1 MPGGEVLQLVWA
13 LLVVVVVVA
22 LAWLFTRFVAGRAA
36 GGMTLGVSKERP
48 MKMLAQISVGRDQ
61 RVLLVQV
68 GEQCYLLGAAQ
79 GGVTVLDK
87 LSAEEAEALRAL
99 SAPAGQGEKMGFQE
113 ALKKVLEQRSRQRRS

>member
-1 MPGGEVLQLVWA
+1 MPETVLSLVG
-13 LLVVVVVVA
+13 A
-22 LAWLFTRFVAGRAA
+22 LAAICVVLALSYLFTRYVVGRT
-36 GGMTLGVSKERP
+36 GLPRGLRGRHITILEQVP
-48 MKMLAQISVGRDQ
+48 VGRDQ

-79 GGVTVLDK
+79 GGVAVLDK